1 MLGDLL
7 YEETGQVTGME
18 VLPPEDGAVVVKVS
32 LQATGTIQGVA
43 HTSMWTY
50 ISTTRLDGS
59 TFDHGRGVM
68 TTRMATSY
76 TWSVVLQGSPVAP
89 GVPFVRAEHFTLD
102 ELRQIIET
110 EQSCRGVRIR
120 HRPGRKFE
128 GKDLGMDVVAV

>member
-68 TTRMATSY
+68 TTADGD
-76 TWSVVLQGSPVAP
+76 VVHVAP
-89 GVPFVRAEHFTLD
+89 GVPFVRAEHFTFRRTQTNYRD
-102 ELRQIIET
+102 
-110 EQSCRGVRIR
+110 
-120 HRPGRKFE
+120 
-128 GKDLGMDVVAV
+128 